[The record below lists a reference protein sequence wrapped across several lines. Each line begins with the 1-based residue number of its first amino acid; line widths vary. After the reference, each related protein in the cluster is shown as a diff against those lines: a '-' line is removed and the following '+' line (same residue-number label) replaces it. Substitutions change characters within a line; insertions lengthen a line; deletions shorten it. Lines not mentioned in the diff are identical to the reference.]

1 MSEQGAG
8 AVAAV
13 TRLRAAIEGTARAL
27 ARPRLEDLLAS
38 EAEIE
43 LALAGLPAPATLSRD
58 DRQALRAEI
67 ERASGAL
74 IRCRRLGASLTEFVR
89 TSLEVQGRTEY
100 GPRQGTSFSGQS
112 LDERV

>member
-1 MSEQGAG
+1 MDGQGMR

-13 TRLRAAIEGTARAL
+13 TRLRVAIEQTAGAL
-27 ARPRLEDLLAS
+27 ARPQLEALLAS

-43 LALAGLPAPATLSRD
+43 LALAGLPAPATLSAD
-58 DRQALRAEI
+58 ERQALRTEI
-67 ERASGAL
+67 EKASGAL
-74 IRCRRLGASLTEFVR
+74 IRCRRLGNTLTDFVR
-89 TSLEVQGRTEY
+89 TSLAVQGRAEY